1 MRGIVRIAK
10 NRDENHV
17 ILLNENK
24 SFVEQNYHGFHELT
38 HILTVDEPGT
48 TLNCF
53 GNTRPNQNS
62 YIEWLANEGA
72 AEFLMPYK
80 EILPIIRNESKTFDE
95 HSMPIFD
102 LSEKLSNMYNVSTVV
117 VQNRIS
123 SCKTTLENIIVTV
136 SAKWKCSNG
145 LFSIQENKSKD
156 KLTGYSIYF
165 EKCLFFK
172 VNTKFT
178 VISCNKRVYDTLEIS
193 PAGTKLLKS
202 PQNFIQCTF
211 HTQNEAVKAAEL
223 ITDENV
229 RIFEPTD
236 HFGCCGLYLK
246 CSDAKKCLHPDI
258 IRSKSCY
265 YKKNLESGKIFYGK
279 NANI

>member
-53 GNTRPNQNS
+53 GNTRPNQNTKRKGCAVM
-62 YIEWLANEGA
+62 IEQVALFENEP
-72 AEFLMPYK
+72 E
-80 EILPIIRNESKTFDE
+80 
-95 HSMPIFD
+95 D
-102 LSEKLSNMYNVSTVV
+102 LD
-117 VQNRIS
+117 
-123 SCKTTLENIIVTV
+123 CKTTLENIIVTV

>member
-53 GNTRPNQNS
+53 GNTRPNQ
-62 YIEWLANEGA
+62 
-72 AEFLMPYK
+72 
-80 EILPIIRNESKTFDE
+80 
-95 HSMPIFD
+95 
-102 LSEKLSNMYNVSTVV
+102 
-117 VQNRIS
+117 
-123 SCKTTLENIIVTV
+123 
-136 SAKWKCSNG
+136 
-145 LFSIQENKSKD
+145 
-156 KLTGYSIYF
+156 
-165 EKCLFFK
+165 
-172 VNTKFT
+172 NTKFT